1 MFKKMEYVYAVYKEK
16 SFTKAAEK
24 LYVSQPC
31 LSAAIKKIED
41 EIGLPLFERRYSDL
55 RPTTIGYEYIK
66 AAEKIMDI
74 KEDFAAKVNSANDL
88 QYGKLNV
95 GGSNYVASYILPI
108 IISEFSKNYPGIEI
122 SITESSSLELKKMLE
137 TEELDL
143 IIDSLDEEPPSFD
156 CFPLAQEKILLAV
169 PTESHCNKGLEYA
182 AITPQTIFESG
193 FDANSAPKVS
203 INHFKNE
210 KFILLKRG
218 HSMHQH
224 ASNVFS
230 NANFVPNVCF
240 RLDQLSTSY
249 TLATSGNGACFV
261 PDRLFRQHHF
271 NDNIILYNIEG
282 GGNRTLYI
290 SKKRTPFTSGI
301 TNKFI
306 ETAKSIIKIE

>member
-1 MFKKMEYVYAVYKEK
+1 MFKKMEYVYAVCKEK

-74 KEDFAAKVNSANDL
+74 KDDFAAKVNRINDL
-88 QYGKLNV
+88 QYGKLKV
-95 GGSNYVASYILPI
+95 GGSNYVASYILPS

-137 TEELDL
+137 SEEIDL
-143 IIDSLDEEPPSFD
+143 MIDGMDEEPPSFD

-169 PTESHCNKGLEYA
+169 PSESHCNKGLEYA
-182 AITPQTIFESG
+182 AIPPERIFQAKYDVES
-193 FDANSAPKVS
+193 FPPVS

-218 HSMHQH
+218 HSMYSH
-224 ASNVFS
+224 ASAVFS
-230 NANFVPNVCF
+230 NADFVPNVCF
-240 RLDQLSTSY
+240 RLDQMSTSY
-249 TLATSGNGACFV
+249 TLAASGNGACFV
-261 PDRLFRQHHF
+261 PDRLFKGHHF
-271 NDNIILYNIEG
+271 NDSILLYNIEG
-282 GGNRTLYI
+282 GGTRTLYI
-290 SKKRTPFTSGI
+290 AKKRTPFTSDI
-301 TNKFI
+301 INKFI
-306 ETAKSIIKIE
+306 EMTKVLIK